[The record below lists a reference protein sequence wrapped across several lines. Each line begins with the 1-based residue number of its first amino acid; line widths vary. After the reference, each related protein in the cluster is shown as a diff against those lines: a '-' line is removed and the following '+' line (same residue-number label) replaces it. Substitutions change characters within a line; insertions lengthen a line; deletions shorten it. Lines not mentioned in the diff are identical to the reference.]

1 MSGPEPAALPLPAFF
16 ADTASDLNAT
26 AAEFVP
32 HEPLEPASGA
42 LHAGVPVA
50 GTANQER
57 SHRSSHE
64 PAREIGHHREDQS
77 LQAWRQAHWSSD
89 ATRGPTRHREHRG
102 RGRSRSRSGSR
113 ERRGKHHRDYGSHRG
128 RDRSRSRSGSRER
141 RERHRRRRSRSR
153 SESRE
158 RRGKHERERGVNHR
172 PSQRGGA
179 VDAVDDEQQLA
190 SLLPSDLYAAIND
203 DRGASST
210 GPMPDEG
217 APCFRSLGSDDGG
230 SARTAAAAAAGPLS
244 VEAVFGRPFPRQEEL
259 DWIFEQQR
267 RRRLFD
273 EAMCVTYGMEPI
285 ESIAA
290 DYRNTRYV
298 LGNEGPAQEVLRVR
312 VRVGLGLGFGLGF
325 EP

>member
-1 MSGPEPAALPLPAFF
+1 M
-16 ADTASDLNAT
+16 
-26 AAEFVP
+26 
-32 HEPLEPASGA
+32 
-42 LHAGVPVA
+42 
-50 GTANQER
+50 
-57 SHRSSHE
+57 
-64 PAREIGHHREDQS
+64 
-77 LQAWRQAHWSSD
+77 
-89 ATRGPTRHREHRG
+89 
-102 RGRSRSRSGSR
+102 
-113 ERRGKHHRDYGSHRG
+113 
-128 RDRSRSRSGSRER
+128 
-141 RERHRRRRSRSR
+141 
-153 SESRE
+153 
-158 RRGKHERERGVNHR
+158 NHR

-210 GPMPDEG
+210 GPMPNEG
-217 APCFRSLGSDDGG
+217 APCYRSLGSDDGG

-290 DYRNTRYV
+290 DYRNTRNV
-298 LGNEGPAQEVLRVR
+298 LGSDGGHAQEVLRVR
-312 VRVGLGLGFGLGF
+312 VRVRVRVRLGL
-325 EP
+325 E